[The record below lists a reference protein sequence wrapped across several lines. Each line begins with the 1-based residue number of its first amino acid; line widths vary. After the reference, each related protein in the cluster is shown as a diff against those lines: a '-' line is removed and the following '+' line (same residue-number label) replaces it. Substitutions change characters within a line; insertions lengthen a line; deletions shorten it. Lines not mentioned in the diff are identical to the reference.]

1 MFGAAPF
8 EVIGGVAGWL
18 LKFDGRV
25 GAYGLLL
32 WGDVEFRGTPF
43 VADGVELFRGAS
55 GGGAP
60 LDPLFVAADGCPVM
74 PPG

>member
-25 GAYGLLL
+25 GVYGLLL
-32 WGDVEFRGTPF
+32 WDDVEFRGGPF
-43 VADGVELFRGAS
+43 VAGDVELFSGAS
-55 GGGAP
+55 GGGA
-60 LDPLFVAADGCPVM
+60 LLGVLFVAAGCPVA
-74 PPG
+74 PS